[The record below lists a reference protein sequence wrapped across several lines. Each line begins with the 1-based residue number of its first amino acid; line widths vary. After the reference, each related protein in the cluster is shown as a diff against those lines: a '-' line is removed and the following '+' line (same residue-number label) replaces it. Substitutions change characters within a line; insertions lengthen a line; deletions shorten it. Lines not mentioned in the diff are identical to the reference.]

1 MIAYEFYWRNGI
13 KGNELIGILP
23 ERRKD
28 PKRISQESVMNWG
41 KIILGEFV
49 DENEIFF
56 IKVNIDN
63 NAGNVS
69 KFMEY

>member
-41 KIILGEFV
+41 KTILGEFV
-49 DENEIFF
+49 DENDFFF

-63 NAGNVS
+63 TAGNVS